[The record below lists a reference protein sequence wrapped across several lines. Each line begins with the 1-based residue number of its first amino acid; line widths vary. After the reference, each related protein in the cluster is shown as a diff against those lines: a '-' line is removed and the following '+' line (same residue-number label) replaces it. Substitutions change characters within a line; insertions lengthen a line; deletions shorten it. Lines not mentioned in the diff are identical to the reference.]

1 MRYVMTIIWA
11 VILGQVTGFLAGALT
26 QTSYDP
32 LASLIYS
39 VIFAIIL
46 FVLPV
51 IMKHFEM
58 AEETAKK

>member
-39 VIFAIIL
+39 VIFALIL
-46 FVLPV
+46 FVLPI
-51 IMKHFEM
+51 IMKHYETP
-58 AEETAKK
+58 EETAKK